1 MTIKTILGE
10 EITPN
15 IADTYIGP
23 EAGGRILNGEIKRGS
38 VHVIHAVILFADL
51 RGFTNLTE
59 SVPRDT
65 LVALLDDY
73 LECMARLIV
82 EHGGQVSKFLGDG
95 LLATFDLSDK

>member
-1 MTIKTILGE
+1 
-10 EITPN
+10 
-15 IADTYIGP
+15 
-23 EAGGRILNGEIKRGS
+23 
-38 VHVIHAVILFADL
+38 L

-73 LECMARLIV
+73 LECMARPTV